1 MGLALENIPNVLP
14 SDNLLE
20 LLNPMTFHDVVWL
33 PLVLL
38 VIENIKS

>member
-20 LLNPMTFHDVVWL
+20 LLNPMTFQVGWL